1 MRRLAA
7 AVAAVGLALVGCK
20 AKSTEPAGSAAEPRA
35 AARPRAASSAT
46 QQAQALIDAGQL
58 DEALTRLDAAGGDP
72 DTLSLLGVIWSKK
85 AQSAPLPT
93 PPPPAPGAK
102 RGALPPAP
110 EFKEEELT
118 ALGFLDKALAAQ
130 PGHPRA
136 SLAVAELLAPHA
148 LRQFDLRQSSQRRTG
163 ARPVAEMAST
173 SGVDFSVE
181 RVAQSYKAASAV
193 GGPPEALEK
202 FYAFAVRSGRLAD
215 AEWALE
221 QGVERDKENPAPLI
235 RFGDFLAQEKKDP
248 RAAIERYREALIWR
262 PDDETTLGKIA
273 DIYIG
278 EAIELYEKNQYSV
291 AQSRLLEAQK
301 FVRNPNS
308 PQGLRIKDY
317 LSKISSI
324 RKGPR

>member
-1 MRRLAA
+1 
-7 AVAAVGLALVGCK
+7 VA
-20 AKSTEPAGSAAEPRA
+20 SA
-35 AARPRAASSAT
+35 S
-46 QQAQALIDAGQL
+46 QGAQALIDAGRL
-58 DEALTRLDAAGGDP
+58 DEALARLDASAGDP
-72 DTLSLLGVIWSKK
+72 DSLALLGVIWAKK
-85 AQSAPLPT
+85 AEAAPLPT
-93 PPPPAPGAK
+93 PPPPVPGAR

-136 SLAVAELLAPHA
+136 SLALAELLGPHA
-148 LRQFDLRQSSQRRTG
+148 LRQFDLRQASQRKKASSG
-163 ARPVAEMAST
+163 ASAAAAAG
-173 SGVDFSVE
+173 GVDFSVE
-181 RVAQSYKAASAV
+181 RVAQAYRAAAAPN
-193 GGPPEALEK
+193 GPSEALER

-262 PDDETTLGKIA
+262 PDDEATLGKIA

-278 EAIELYEKNQYSV
+278 EAIELYNKSQYAV
-291 AQSRLLEAQK
+291 AQSRLQEAQK

-317 LSKISSI
+317 LAKIGSI
-324 RKGPR
+324 RQSPR

>member
-1 MRRLAA
+1 MKRLALVLAA
-7 AVAAVGLALVGCK
+7 AALAGAACK
-20 AKSTEPAGSAAEPRA
+20 PKSPEAAPA
-35 AARPRAASSAT
+35 AAPGAPASKPASASGGV
-46 QQAQALIDAGQL
+46 QALIDAGQL
-58 DEALTRLDAAGGDP
+58 DEALSRLDAAAGDA
-72 DTLSLLGVIWSKK
+72 DSLALLGVIWSKK
-85 AQSAPLPT
+85 AAAAPLPT
-93 PPPPAPGAK
+93 PAPVPPGAK
-102 RGALPPAP
+102 RGTLPVVP

-118 ALGFLDKALAAQ
+118 ALGFLEKALAAQ

-136 SLAVAELLAPHA
+136 SLAVAELLGPHA
-148 LRQFDLRQSSQRRTG
+148 LRQLDLRQASQRKKAPRVTSELTT
-163 ARPVAEMAST
+163 A

-181 RVAQSYKAASAV
+181 RVAQAYKAAAAP
-193 GGPPEALEK
+193 GGPADALEK
-202 FYAFAVRSGRLAD
+202 FYAFAARSGRLAD

-262 PDDETTLGKIA
+262 PDDEVTLGKIA

-278 EAIELYEKNQYSV
+278 EAIDLYNKTQYAV
-291 AQSRLLEAQK
+291 AQQRLLEAQK

-317 LSKISSI
+317 LAKIGSI
-324 RKGPR
+324 RQSPR

>member
-1 MRRLAA
+1 MRRLAG
-7 AVAAVGLALVGCK
+7 VLALLVALEGCK
-20 AKSTEPAGSAAEPRA
+20 PKSTESTSPAAAPQA
-35 AARPRAASSAT
+35 AARRPVASSAI
-46 QQAQALIDAGQL
+46 QQAQALVEAGQL
-58 DEALTRLDAAGGDP
+58 DEALARLDAAGGDP
-72 DTLSLLGVIWSKK
+72 DSLALLGAIWSRK

-102 RGALPPAP
+102 RGTLPPAP

-118 ALGFLDKALAAQ
+118 ALGFLERALAAQ

-136 SLAVAELLAPHA
+136 SLAVGELLAPHA
-148 LRQFDLRQSSQRRTG
+148 LRHFDLRQSAQRKKG
-163 ARPVAEMAST
+163 ARPTVDVASAG
-173 SGVDFSVE
+173 GVDFSVE
-181 RVAQSYKAASAV
+181 RVAQSYKAAAAA

-202 FYAFAVRSGRLAD
+202 FYAFAVRSGRLPD

-235 RFGDFLAQEKKDP
+235 RFGDFLVQEKKDP

-262 PDDETTLGKIA
+262 PDDEVTLGKIA
-273 DIYIG
+273 DINIG
-278 EAIELYEKNQYSV
+278 EAIELYEKNQYAV